1 MVVSG
6 SVECLLLGMLYCDG
20 ILVDLCECLFY
31 LISFVL
37 VFVVLKIFIVC
48 VGLMFYN
55 VVCKCG
61 ELKFLLLIESI
72 YSGELMLCFVLCL

>member
-6 SVECLLLGMLYCDG
+6 SVEKLLFGMLYCDG
-20 ILVDLCECLFY
+20 ILEDFCDCLFY
-31 LISFVL
+31 FVL
-37 VFVVLKIFIVC
+37 FVFVFAVLKLFIVW

-61 ELKFLLLIESI
+61 ELKYILLIES
-72 YSGELMLCFVLCL
+72 